1 MNLIRRQ
8 KLKRYKNFG
17 KKVKIVF
24 VFSLLV
30 LGFVTFLISTTSE
43 NLDQK
48 EIQLDNSN
56 YKSPNKNEAVL
67 NDTKRFFPT
76 KDQELEL
83 SKKIYVLNVIDGDTI
98 KLSDGRVVRY
108 IGINTPETKDK
119 RKGIECFGKEAFE
132 KNKELVEGKEIRL
145 EKDVSEKDKYGRLLR
160 YVYVDEIFVNDY
172 LVREGYAYAV
182 TYPPDV
188 KYQKQFKE
196 AQDEAIENNRGLWKE
211 CKL

>member
-8 KLKRYKNFG
+8 ELKRYKNFG

-24 VFSLLV
+24 VFSLFV

-48 EIQLDNSN
+48 QIQLDNSN
-56 YKSPNKNEAVL
+56 GKNPNKNEAL
-67 NDTKRFFPT
+67 SNDIERSFPI

-98 KLSDGRVVRY
+98 KLSDGKVVRY

-119 RKGIECFGKEAFE
+119 RKGIECYGKEAFE

-160 YVYVDEIFVNDY
+160 YVYVDDIFVNDY

-196 AQDEAIENNRGLWKE
+196 AQEEARENNRGLWKE